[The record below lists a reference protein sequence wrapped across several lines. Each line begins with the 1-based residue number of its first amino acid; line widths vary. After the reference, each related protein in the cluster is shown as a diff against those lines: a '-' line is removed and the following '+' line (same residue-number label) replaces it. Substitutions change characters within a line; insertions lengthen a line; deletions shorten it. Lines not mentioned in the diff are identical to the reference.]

1 MMPSGTAQQIITGAE
16 YVRQITALESDR
28 RARAAFLELVLNV
41 ARPDA
46 ALFDFGAGPGI
57 DARFYAEHGFSVAA
71 YDVDARMCEFFA
83 EHCRDLI
90 DVGSVRL
97 ETGSY
102 ADFLARHRVN
112 RARSFDLV
120 TSNFAPLNLIAD
132 LQELFTTFHALTR
145 PNGKVLASVLNPY
158 FLGDL
163 RYSWWW
169 KNAPRLWRS
178 GHFSVAGAQ
187 APIVRR
193 RLGNFSAQCA
203 PYFKLERVFPG
214 LPSNDARGANGVDV
228 SSGQR
233 GAWTRLTRCRFM
245 FLLFQKCDFQSQGG
259 SK

>member
-1 MMPSGTAQQIITGAE
+1 MPSAPAQQIITGAE

-28 RARAAFLELVLNV
+28 RARAAFLDLVLSV

-71 YDVDARMCEFFA
+71 YDVDAKMCAFFA

-90 DVGSVRL
+90 DIGSVTL
-97 ETGSY
+97 ETGTY
-102 ADFLARHRVN
+102 REFLARHRAN
-112 RARSFDLV
+112 GDHGFDLV

-132 LQELFTTFHALTR
+132 LKELFTTFHTLTR
-145 PNGKVLASVLNPY
+145 ANGKVLASVLNPY
-158 FLGDL
+158 FCGDL

-169 KNAPRLWRS
+169 KNALRLWRS
-178 GHFSVAGAQ
+178 GHFSVPGAQ

-193 RLGNFSAQCA
+193 RLGDFSAQSA

-214 LPSNDARGANGVDV
+214 LPSNQAQRPNGVDIR
-228 SSGQR
+228 R
-233 GAWTRLTRCRFM
+233 GYRYTWTRLTTCRFM
-245 FLLFQKCDFQSQGG
+245 FLLFQKCDFRNQGIAQ
-259 SK
+259 